1 MSSIER
7 IKKVLKNSKGFCT
20 IVCENGMCVCISEWN
35 TIKYHKHG
43 VSVNDS
49 LYVPYKFIKGVG
61 L

>member
-1 MSSIER
+1 MSNIGR

-43 VSVNDS
+43 VSVSDS
-49 LYVPYKFIKGVG
+49 IYVPYKFIKGVG

>member
-1 MSSIER
+1 MSSIRR

-43 VSVNDS
+43 VSIDDS
-49 LYVPYKFIKGVG
+49 QYVPYKFIKGVG